1 MGYDGK
7 INRKLS
13 LIKITEKRKIF
24 PDKVEYKLAYGK
36 TKHLSFSNE
45 EIFDY
50 INENYIKNDDIIEEN
65 LLNDLITFKTF
76 KTDRETGNRILD
88 IIQNGISIVLSA
100 VATIISTSV
109 ACLNSKKILG
119 RIINPNAAIWIIDK
133 MLIIFIVSMIIYSSI
148 FIFRV
153 GKDSISRDIKFID
166 NAIYTLETIKEDKY
180 RNGNWGMKSDE
191 IISSVNDK
199 LDDGNTEDIATEDA
213 DERYEGLMLTEVKEI
228 RTYKATKNKY
238 SPRAMYERKRR

>member
-1 MGYDGK
+1 MSYDGK

-13 LIKITEKRKIF
+13 LIKIKEKHKRF
-24 PDKVEYKLAYGK
+24 PDEVEYKLAYGK
-36 TKHLSFSNE
+36 TKHSSFSNE
-45 EIFDY
+45 EILDY
-50 INENYIKNDDIIEEN
+50 INENYIKNDDIDDIIEEN

-100 VATIISTSV
+100 VAMIISTSV
-109 ACLNSKKILG
+109 SYLTSENISRFLI
-119 RIINPNAAIWIIDK
+119 RPSVVIWIIDK
-133 MLIIFIVSMIIYSSI
+133 MLVIFIVSMMVYIGI
-148 FIFRV
+148 FMFRV

-166 NAIYTLETIKEDKY
+166 NAIYTLETIKENKY
-180 RNGNWGMKSDE
+180 RNGNWGTKS
-191 IISSVNDK
+191 
-199 LDDGNTEDIATEDA
+199 
-213 DERYEGLMLTEVKEI
+213 DERYEGLELTEVKEI